1 MKLTNKD
8 KKYLFA
14 IGYNSDDFISIEDA
28 TKNMKYELFF
38 PFRLD
43 GTFIKLNQKQVVDI
57 IGRTSFLSGLARATF
72 HQTAVKT
79 PNDLPI
85 GIYFEKTKF

>member
-1 MKLTNKD
+1 MKLTNTD
-8 KKYLFA
+8 KNYLFA

-38 PFRLD
+38 PTKSD

-72 HQTAVKT
+72 HQTAVRT
-79 PNDLPI
+79 PDDLPI
-85 GIYFEKTKF
+85 AIYFERTKF